1 MLTDIVNHCQENCK
15 YFCGRD
21 FKIHALQCHFLA
33 PPASF
38 CLPVMGNSQ
47 LSQWRGQILL
57 PLPSSDCRRFF
68 FYVSLCSF
76 HYWVLLVFLRAYQ
89 NPSNSNLSFILKY
102 KDTWKQLSCL
112 PTPKCS
118 LGEAST
124 ISSSSSH
131 ITWFGLTYHADY
143 SLLHMSELGYV
154 YFKLKWKELVVKY
167 TLKTLSSL
175 IRSSTLRHYSC

>member
-1 MLTDIVNHCQENCK
+1 MS
-15 YFCGRD
+15 
-21 FKIHALQCHFLA
+21 FLGS
-33 PPASF
+33 PSF
-38 CLPVMGNSQ
+38 F
-47 LSQWRGQILL
+47 
-57 PLPSSDCRRFF
+57 LPSSDGEFTAVPMERADPIASSQLWLQKIL

-89 NPSNSNLSFILKY
+89 NTSNSNLSFILKY
-102 KDTWKQLSCL
+102 QDTWKQLSCL

-118 LGEAST
+118 LGEAFT

-143 SLLHMSELGYV
+143 SLLHMTELGYV
-154 YFKLKWKELVVKY
+154 YFKLKWNEIVVKY

-175 IRSSTLRHYSC
+175 IRSSTVRHYSC